1 MFIQEEKP
9 SISYDSLLI
18 TLSLNCMTLQTSKTS
33 PMNKK
38 NILIE
43 FEPEALKQYED
54 ALGSLCRHFGGLGDL
69 NTLLSKIAAAND
81 SQNFTY

>member
-1 MFIQEEKP
+1 
-9 SISYDSLLI
+9 
-18 TLSLNCMTLQTSKTS
+18 
-33 PMNKK
+33 MNKK